1 MQFDLTDALAQV
13 VVSFV
18 LLGGAWLVKLRRD
31 INRTWSRIR
40 KLEERLK

>member
-1 MQFDLTDALAQV
+1 MQFDMTDAVAQI
-13 VVSFV
+13 VVSLV
-18 LLGGAWLVKLRRD
+18 ILGGAWLVKLRRD

>member
-1 MQFDLTDALAQV
+1 MQFDLTDALAQI
-13 VVSFV
+13 VVSLI

-40 KLEERLK
+40 KLEEKIK